1 MATINVLAQNKHQS
15 ELQRK
20 TDAEIYTQV
29 YNDIKSDKE
38 LYDYKKQK
46 ATELLK
52 LQADGFVEKQKKAL

>member
-1 MATINVLAQNKHQS
+1 MLAQNKHQS

-52 LQADGFVEKQKKAL
+52 LQADSFVEKQKKAL